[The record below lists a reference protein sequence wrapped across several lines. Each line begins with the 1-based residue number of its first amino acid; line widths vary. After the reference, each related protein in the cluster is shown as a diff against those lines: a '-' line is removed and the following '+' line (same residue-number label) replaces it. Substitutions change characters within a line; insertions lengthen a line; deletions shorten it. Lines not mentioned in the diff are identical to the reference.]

1 MTPQEYE
8 RLQDR
13 LRQKLERRPTDMNAK
28 EWEGYK
34 TGIKAAM
41 SILHKMHKH
50 EKESH
55 HEQRKQSRQAVA

>member
-13 LRQKLERRPTDMNAK
+13 LRSKLERRPPYMNAK

-34 TGIKAAM
+34 KGIKAAM
-41 SILHKMHKH
+41 SILHATHKH
-50 EKESH
+50 EQVKNN
-55 HEQRKQSRQAVA
+55 